1 MPLRRSTDHQPI
13 IDLDILTVRFPLTDG
28 KQIVW
33 GEVSDLALRE
43 RAIRDEVKDGLE
55 KRALFDRY
63 RSVLEMLASELFD
76 DRKSM
81 TAADGATVVR
91 VTNGML

>member
-63 RSVLEMLASELFD
+63 RSVLEMLASDLFD
-76 DRKSM
+76 DR
-81 TAADGATVVR
+81 
-91 VTNGML
+91 